1 MPYRMD
7 IWVDGACRDNGR
19 PGARGAAAAVW
30 KPRFGRHHA
39 WTKLVPSYPTPTN
52 QRAELLGIIFALEQA
67 LKRYKQLH
75 AFPHLILRIHTD
87 SKYAIG
93 CMTAWVS
100 KWSQNDWTNAAGRPV
115 ANQDLVKT
123 ALDLEDR
130 ILLVGSLQY
139 IWVPRDDNTEA
150 DGLCNMALDLE
161 EDEQNDYFDWRDDD
175 Y

>member
-1 MPYRMD
+1 
-7 IWVDGACRDNGR
+7 
-19 PGARGAAAAVW
+19 
-30 KPRFGRHHA
+30 
-39 WTKLVPSYPTPTN
+39 
-52 QRAELLGIIFALEQA
+52 
-67 LKRYKQLH
+67 
-75 AFPHLILRIHTD
+75 
-87 SKYAIG
+87 
-93 CMTAWVS
+93 MTAWVS